1 MRRRMSKPDRY
12 EEIRDTIQAF
22 SEECRAH
29 GTMGYAMKAGYLE
42 AMIQSLLGQ
51 ISDQR
56 LDTELRLLRDFTRDQ
71 AHQRTLA
78 ALKS

>member
-1 MRRRMSKPDRY
+1 MSKPDRSQ
-12 EEIRDTIQAF
+12 EIRDTIQAF
-22 SEECRAH
+22 SEECQAH
-29 GTMGYAMKAGYLE
+29 GAMGYAMKSGYLE
-42 AMIQSLLGQ
+42 AAIKSLLGQ
-51 ISDQR
+51 ISDQQ

>member
-1 MRRRMSKPDRY
+1 MSNPDRSQ
-12 EEIRDTIQAF
+12 EILDTIQAF

-29 GTMGYAMKAGYLE
+29 GTMGYAIKAGYLE
-42 AMIQSLLGQ
+42 AAIKSLLGQ

-71 AHQRTLA
+71 AYQRTLA
-78 ALKS
+78 SLKS

>member
-1 MRRRMSKPDRY
+1 MSKPDRC

-29 GTMGYAMKAGYLE
+29 GAMGYAIKAGYLE
-42 AMIQSLLGQ
+42 AAIRSLLEQ
-51 ISDQR
+51 VSDRQ

-71 AHQRTLA
+71 AHKRTLA

>member
-1 MRRRMSKPDRY
+1 MSKPDRSQ
-12 EEIRDTIQAF
+12 EIQDTIQAF
-22 SEECRAH
+22 SEECRTH
-29 GTMGYAMKAGYLE
+29 GTMGYAIKAGYLE
-42 AMIQSLLGQ
+42 ATIRSLLGTV
-51 ISDQR
+51 SDQR